1 MNRLSWIVM
10 LRVSYLPPT
19 FEPVFS
25 ATNKIAIRF
34 VLVGGKTRNIANH
47 WLLLQHWCKTSCTFF
62 VVHFTVSCLSF
73 KFSQEC
79 SPLRVYINPTFTLY
93 LVPWAL
99 LSLLLL
105 LKLRKRFIQKHGW
118 LSCSVLG
125 RRVAELELYI
135 LVCKVCVVGV
145 FMRNVSLS
153 DPFKYFSRT
162 LDLVFTTTR
171 TRGRELIAFL
181 YVRLLHS
188 FFFPTFG
195 S

>member
-1 MNRLSWIVM
+1 MSCFCKASSFPSRTCITGL
-10 LRVSYLPPT
+10 
-19 FEPVFS
+19 
-25 ATNKIAIRF
+25 
-34 VLVGGKTRNIANH
+34 VLQHCCKTR
-47 WLLLQHWCKTSCTFF
+47 CTFF
-62 VVHFTVSCLSF
+62 VVHFSVSSLSF

-79 SPLRVYINPTFTLY
+79 SPLRVYINLTFTLY
-93 LVPWAL
+93 LAPWAL
-99 LSLLLL
+99 LSSLLLL
-105 LKLRKRFIQKHGW
+105 NLSKRFIKKHGHGW

-162 LDLVFTTTR
+162 LDLVFRTTR

-181 YVRLLHS
+181 YVRSLHAFS
-188 FFFPTFG
+188 LFSHVWLVG
-195 S
+195 L